1 MKWLPSTE
9 RDLRGTGGPLLFFH
23 SLNKAGEHPLDFTNA
38 HVKSLLLL
46 LRKESQVARKQQKVF
61 EFARGPER
69 CVQEL
74 PKFRPTSPAATLRN
88 VRRHRRGGTPHLA
101 GQTIPLRFGK
111 CGRGR
116 VNPQGEGMALLPNL
130 QWSVILHSLYNQL
143 FIFFSDLQPNTANR
157 QPRKL
162 NSCTGIKNE
171 NENVNVNE
179 KNLFISLF
187 LLKTEYWKLSTRRS
201 RKC

>member
-1 MKWLPSTE
+1 MKWILSTK
-9 RDLRGTGGPLLFFH
+9 RDLPWKDSALLLFH

-61 EFARGPER
+61 EFACGPER

-88 VRRHRRGGTPHLA
+88 VRRYGRGSTPHLA
-101 GQTIPLRFGK
+101 GQTVSFRFGE
-111 CGRGR
+111 CGGGR
-116 VNPQGEGMALLPNL
+116 VNPQSEGMALLPHL
-130 QWSVILHSLYNQL
+130 QWSVILHNRYNQL
-143 FIFFSDLQPNTANR
+143 SIFFSDLQLNTANR

-171 NENVNVNE
+171 NENVNVNVNVNE

-187 LLKTEYWKLSTRRS
+187 LLKTED
-201 RKC
+201 